1 MASSGAADEA
11 RSRAGGMSSAP
22 GHPGRRL
29 SPHEKL
35 VALVSQLRG
44 CLGSIPAREKRT
56 LTLLTGVGGG
66 RSHSERQVA
75 RILNVSARRER
86 QIEQAAVAG
95 LRKANAHTACGTA
108 AQPGPAIARAVAAGS
123 AAIIELLQ
131 GTSPATTPAV
141 RPQTGQGRTT
151 SRSGVG
157 PQLGTSPSAPAPLP
171 PAPPKSGV
179 ISAPENSGMDWA
191 LLATAIALLLGAAA
205 FVILRR
211 RSPLPDGTVAGAA
224 AAGAGI
230 ERARSRSATVPSL
243 HWRPRLSR
251 LAALVGGLT
260 ALPLLSQRRTKRA
273 AAEDEHEVATPPPAP
288 TPIAARRRPP
298 VKATEPRQAT
308 AAPTPAGASHA
319 DISDAASAF
328 ALATV
333 LEKRGDRAGAE
344 GSYRSADALGHPEAA
359 FHLGGMYAEGG
370 DFEAAEACYRR
381 ADQLGHGDGAFN
393 LGVLL
398 EHRNDRSKA
407 EAAYRRADERGHMIG
422 AFNLGVLLDQR
433 GDHAGAEAAYRR
445 ADERGDVGAAYTLG
459 TLLRHRGD
467 RDGAEGAFRRA
478 DERGDAAAAFS
489 LGGLLAERGKMAD
502 AEAAFRRADE
512 RGDAAAAFSLG
523 GLLTE
528 RGDLRGAEEAFGRA
542 DERGHVAGAFNL
554 GVLLEERGDLE
565 GAETAYH
572 RAEQRGHGDVAEM
585 ARAALLE
592 LWGQR

>member
-1 MASSGAADEA
+1 
-11 RSRAGGMSSAP
+11 MSSAP
-22 GHPGRRL
+22 GYPGRRL

-44 CLGSIPAREKRT
+44 CLGSIPTRQKRT

-66 RSHSERQVA
+66 PSHGARQVA
-75 RILNVSARRER
+75 RILNVSAHRER

-123 AAIIELLQ
+123 GAIIELLQ
-131 GTSPATTPAV
+131 GTSSATTPAV
-141 RPQTGQGRTT
+141 RPQTGPGRAT

-157 PQLGTSPSAPAPLP
+157 AQRGTSPNAPAPLP

-191 LLATAIALLLGAAA
+191 LLATAIVLLLGAAA

-211 RSPLPDGTVAGAA
+211 RSPLPDGTVASAA
-224 AAGAGI
+224 AAGAAGAGV
-230 ERARSRSATVPSL
+230 ERRRSRSATVPSL

-260 ALPLLSQRRTKRA
+260 ALPLLSHRRTKRA
-273 AAEDEHEVATPPPAP
+273 AEEDEHGVATRPPAP

-308 AAPTPAGASHA
+308 AARTPAGASHA

-328 ALATV
+328 ALATA

-344 GSYRSADALGHPEAA
+344 GSYRCADALGHPDAA

-381 ADQLGHGDGAFN
+381 ADELGHADGAFN

-398 EHRNDRSKA
+398 EHRNTRSEA

-422 AFNLGVLLDQR
+422 AFNLGVLLDER

-445 ADERGDVGAAYTLG
+445 ADERGDAGAAYALG
-459 TLLRHRGD
+459 TLLGHRGD
-467 RDGAEGAFRRA
+467 REGAEGAFRRA

-502 AEAAFRRADE
+502 AEAAFRRAYE

-523 GLLTE
+523 GLLIE
-528 RGDLRGAEEAFGRA
+528 RGDLRGAEEAFRRA

-565 GAETAYH
+565 GAETAYL